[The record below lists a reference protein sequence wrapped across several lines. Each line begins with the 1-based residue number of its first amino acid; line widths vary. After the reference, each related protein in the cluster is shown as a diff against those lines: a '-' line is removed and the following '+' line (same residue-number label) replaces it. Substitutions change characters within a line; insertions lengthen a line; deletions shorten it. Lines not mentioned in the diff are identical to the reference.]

1 MTDIK
6 LSFAIAAYDR
16 VMPLITGEVKPD
28 GITLD
33 YWEGQGR
40 GNPFYDQI
48 KFQRYDVSEMSMSS
62 YLRMRAIGW
71 PYRILPVFH
80 NRNFS
85 YTNIHIRKGSGIR
98 QGHPEDLKGKRIG
111 IADYQMSLGLW
122 TRGVLQMEFGVKPE
136 DMIWY
141 QERGEHFSHT
151 GASTE
156 AGLTIPKTVELHY
169 ATKDFN
175 SMFLN
180 GELDATTGLSIN
192 LPRGS
197 VSRSGSALT
206 GIGRVQADLSDK
218 HDIVTLFSN
227 PREEAIRFFK
237 KTGVYPPNHC
247 TAIRESILEEH
258 PWIAVSLMEAFEESK
273 RLAIERFHQAP
284 PTLLVF
290 GQQYINELDEVFGP
304 DPFPYG
310 LKVNAKAFDMAQTF
324 SVEQGLTER
333 KQPLD
338 ELFPQEIIIR
348 EERL

>member
-1 MTDIK
+1 MADIH

-28 GITLD
+28 GIALD
-33 YWEGQGR
+33 YWEGRGR

-62 YLRMRAIGW
+62 FLRMRAIGW

-85 YTNIHIRKGSGIR
+85 YTNIHIRQGSGIR
-98 QGHPEDLKGKRIG
+98 QGHPEDLKGKRVG

-156 AGLTIPKTVELHY
+156 AGLTIPKEVELHY

-175 SMFLN
+175 SMYLD

-192 LPRGS
+192 LPGGARTRTAS
-197 VSRSGSALT
+197 PLT
-206 GIGRVQADLSDK
+206 GIGRVQADLSGEQ
-218 HDIVTLFSN
+218 DIVNLFPD

-247 TAIRESILEEH
+247 TAVRESILEEH

-273 RLAIERFHQAP
+273 RLAIERLHQSP
-284 PTLLVF
+284 PTLMVF
-290 GQQYINELDEVFGP
+290 GQQYFKELDEVFGP

-310 LKVNAKAFDMAQTF
+310 IKVNAKAFDMAQTF
-324 SVEQGLTER
+324 SAEQGLTER

-338 ELFPQEIIIR
+338 EIFPLEIIYR